1 MDSVSRQKT
10 IYLLQEACLF
20 LCISYLVLLG
30 GTFNGLVIPALNRI
44 NIGFVII
51 IGITW
56 VIYRLI
62 NKTSEHRTGLD
73 AGIVLILIAGII
85 STIFSVDPRRS
96 LIGLVIIVIAILVY
110 YFFVDLIRN
119 GVPTQLINKVLILV
133 SGFILFFGVR
143 ELLLWYGGWIEIG
156 GFEQLI
162 PPATYR
168 VRAFIGHP
176 NLLAAYLNLLIPL
189 ALANIVLAKKNSI
202 RVILFFWLLLA
213 FILVFFTSSRGGWLG
228 TFVALIVFI
237 LGTTISRWD
246 WIKRAAAKLV
256 KNKTFLVMIVLV
268 VIAGFGAMIL
278 LLNWQSSHPTHPSD
292 WTNIFASRNYIWQ
305 VAQDMFDSNLI
316 TGNGIFTY
324 GTEYLKARSVPPSML
339 LAHAHNFYL
348 NVASE
353 QGLIGL
359 ICYGIY
365 FISLMI
371 VMLKAWQE
379 HTSLDKIEITGL
391 AAGLFGLA
399 AHSMFETPQSLPVL
413 LILPAILVAQ
423 VTAGIKWESKPIR
436 PIIKNV
442 LLAGLWIFSVG
453 LMMFDFRVVNVYEQG
468 LNMAANEQ
476 WDEAAEYME
485 RVTKMDPGNALYWF
499 QKGQVY
505 GHIAL
510 DDFGYLRDKDALDN
524 AVESYQSGLE
534 IESDYSVNWMNLG
547 LLYRANGDL
556 DQALDSMVTAVNQSP
571 RQPAYLMTL
580 GNLFEQLDKNSNAEE
595 TYWEALEIE
604 PDWAN
609 APYFQG
615 NDLRRGVID
624 QWINKN
630 NSEVLGNERLSDS
643 WHYYQMG
650 DYQKSLGLLKDISI
664 FNDPEAY
671 WLLGKIYTKLNDYQE
686 AEKSL
691 QTALWMGTTNKSLK
705 TNIYIGLGDVALLQ
719 EKERAAFDA
728 YSAANDLL
736 EGTTSYGVGDK
747 GETQYSWYLYYKN
760 SIKQDLLPGM
770 ISPVYSED
778 MLDGLLFLLEWYC
791 SNEQQ
796 ESAMKI
802 FEKIIYIRP
811 DGNEEVSAF
820 FQTCG
825 D

>member
-1 MDSVSRQKT
+1 MDSVSRQKA

-20 LCISYLVLLG
+20 LFISYLVLLG

-44 NIGFVII
+44 NLGFVII
-51 IGITW
+51 IGLTW

-62 NKTSEHRTGLD
+62 IKPREHRTGLD
-73 AGIVLILIAGII
+73 VGMVLILIAGII

-96 LIGLVIIVIAILVY
+96 LIGLVIIVITILVY
-110 YFFVDLIRN
+110 YLFVDLIRN
-119 GVPTQLINKVLILV
+119 GVPAQLINKVLVLV

-143 ELLLWYGGWIEIG
+143 ELILWYGGWIEIA

-189 ALANIVLAKKNSI
+189 ALANIVLAKKISI
-202 RVILFFWLLLA
+202 RIILLLWLLLA

-228 TFVALIVFI
+228 TFISMSVFI
-237 LGTTISRWD
+237 IGLTISRWD
-246 WIKRAAAKLV
+246 WIKGTVSKLI
-256 KNKTFLVMIVLV
+256 KKKAIMGLLIFLGISGTGVIV
-268 VIAGFGAMIL
+268 FL
-278 LLNWQSSHPTHPSD
+278 LRWQSSHPTHPSD
-292 WTNIFASRNYIWQ
+292 WSNIFGSRDYIWV
-305 VAQDMFDSNLI
+305 VARDMFINNSM

-324 GTEYLKARSVPPSML
+324 GTEYLKTESIPPNML

-348 NVASE
+348 NVAGE

-365 FISLMI
+365 FISILF

-379 HTSLDKIEITGL
+379 HDSLDKIEITGL
-391 AAGLFGLA
+391 AAALFGLA
-399 AHSMFETPQSLPVL
+399 AHSIFETPQSLPVL

-423 VTAGIKWESKPIR
+423 ISAGIRWESKPIR
-436 PIIKNV
+436 PIIKNI

-453 LMMFDFRVVNVYEQG
+453 LLMFDYWVVNVYEQG
-468 LNMAANEQ
+468 LNVAANEK
-476 WDEAAEYME
+476 WDEAAEYLE

-505 GHIAL
+505 GQIAL
-510 DDFGYLRDKDALDN
+510 DDFGYLRDKETLAY

-547 LLYRANGDL
+547 LLYRVNGDL
-556 DQALDSMVTAVNQSP
+556 DQALDSMVIAVNQSP
-571 RQPAYLMTL
+571 KQPAYLMTI
-580 GNLFEQLDKNSNAEE
+580 GNLYEQLNQNSNAEG

-630 NSEVLGNERLSDS
+630 NNEVLGNEPLSDS

-650 DYQKSLGLLKDISI
+650 DYQKSLDLLKDISK
-664 FNDPEAY
+664 FNNPETY

-686 AEKSL
+686 AEKAL

-719 EKERAAFDA
+719 EKEQAAFDA

-770 ISPVYSED
+770 ISPVYSEE
-778 MLDGLLFLLEWYC
+778 MFNGLRFLLKWYC

-796 ESAMKI
+796 ESATKI
-802 FEKIIYIRP
+802 FEKIIIIRP
-811 DGNEEVSAF
+811 DVSEAASAY